1 MSEEKKKL
9 NIYVDIDE
17 TVARTPA
24 GDYPKAQPIP
34 ENIEIINRM
43 YDEGH
48 SITYWTGRG
57 TVTKIDWF
65 DLTKSQLDK
74 WGCKYHKLMMG
85 KPAFDII
92 LDDKAV
98 NSYRFF
104 DKTKKTMH
112 VVASA
117 LRERVISQNQ
127 E

>member
-1 MSEEKKKL
+1 MSEPEKKSL

-17 TVARTPA
+17 TVAKTPA
-24 GDYPKAQPIP
+24 GDYPNAKPIP
-34 ENIEIINRM
+34 ENIEVINKM
-43 YDEGH
+43 YDAGH

-65 DLTKSQLDK
+65 DLTKQQLDS

-85 KPAFDII
+85 KPAFDLI

-104 DKTKKTMH
+104 DKTKNLMHPVAIMLKETM
-112 VVASA
+112 
-117 LRERVISQNQ
+117 I
-127 E
+127 